1 MSPSSSLSTPSSAPQ
16 PRNRHRLR
24 VIVGTI
30 VVYQSALSVNQ
41 FVDSNFG
48 NGRNHVQSADK
59 TTRTSKLQSKTS
71 IAEVP
76 LYTPAPVEE
85 YVVQNADRLGYGRE
99 DNPSACQIWKNHEAA
114 APISGN
120 LKGYLEELNQYT
132 KLLKAFNGTVKD
144 LRLHLEDDSNICQTL
159 ELHKDGLQGIFRGKQ
174 LSMTASSGFLE
185 PLLPPLRHPLF
196 CSSRSKLMSL
206 EYLVHDFAYMC
217 RRLKRTSRNV
227 LVDMGASLQFH
238 GNSLQ
243 PAVYLTKQFQHF
255 GFKFDHIYAYEI
267 SPTPPLQAFTSVPK
281 ELQAAYHWIN
291 IGVSADNTSA
301 QNPLMMILENYNED
315 DFIVVK
321 LDIDTSS
328 IEIPLAKQLL
338 TDDRLSNLIDS
349 FYFEHH
355 VHMQELAPNWKTSMQ
370 GTMKESLELFYG
382 LRKKGI
388 PAHSWV

>member
-1 MSPSSSLSTPSSAPQ
+1 MSPSTSSPRSSAQ
-16 PRNRHRLR
+16 QRWVRHRFLR
-24 VIVGTI
+24 VIAGTI
-30 VVYQSALSVNQ
+30 VVYHTVLSIVQ
-41 FVDSNFG
+41 VDYSSLEH
-48 NGRNHVQSADK
+48 GRFLAQSADE
-59 TTRTSKLQSKTS
+59 TTRTSKLQS
-71 IAEVP
+71 IMNLAEVP
-76 LYTPAPVEE
+76 LYTPAPIEE
-85 YVVQNADRLGYGRE
+85 HIMQNADRLGYSSE
-99 DNPSACQIWKNHEAA
+99 DNPSACQIWKNHEAV

-120 LKGYLEELNQYT
+120 MKGYLEELKHYT
-132 KLLKAFNGTVKD
+132 KLLKAFNETVED
-144 LRLHLEDDSNICQTL
+144 LRLHLDDDSDICQTL

-185 PLLPPLRHPLF
+185 PLLPPLRHPSL

-217 RRLKRTSRNV
+217 RQLKRTSRNV
-227 LVDMGASLQFH
+227 LVDMGASLQYH
-238 GNSLQ
+238 GGSLQ
-243 PAVYLTKQFQHF
+243 PAVYLTKQFQRF

-267 SPTPPLQAFTSVPK
+267 TPTPPLQAFTSVPN

-301 QNPLMMILENYNED
+301 QNPLKMILENYNED

-328 IEIPLAKQLL
+328 IELPLARQLL

-355 VHMQELAPNWKTSMQ
+355 VHMQELAPNWKKSMQ
-370 GTMKESLELFYG
+370 GTMKESLELFYE